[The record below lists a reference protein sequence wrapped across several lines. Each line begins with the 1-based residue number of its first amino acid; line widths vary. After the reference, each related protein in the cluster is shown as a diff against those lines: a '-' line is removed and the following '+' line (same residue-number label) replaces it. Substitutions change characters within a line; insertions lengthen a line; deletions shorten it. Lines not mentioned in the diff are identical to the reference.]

1 MKHPLKKNQQG
12 LAIVEFTICATVY
25 FMVLF
30 AVIEMG
36 RLMFTLNVLD
46 EVTRRGARLA
56 AVCPVTENTEVINKA
71 ILNGKIISGL
81 GPEHVSINY
90 FQSDLTQIFNPVAEF
105 SDIAY
110 VRVQIED
117 FNLRLLIP
125 FIDFDISSPQ
135 FSTTVLAESLGVSP
149 PGAVIG
155 AGITC
160 SV

>member
-1 MKHPLKKNQQG
+1 
-12 LAIVEFTICATVY
+12 
-25 FMVLF
+25 MVLF

-56 AVCPVTENTEVINKA
+56 AVCPVTENAQVINKA
-71 ILNGKIISGL
+71 IFNGQVIPGL
-81 GPEHVSINY
+81 APEHVSINY
-90 FQSDLTQIFNPVAEF
+90 FQSDLTPVGNPVTGLE
-105 SDIAY
+105 DIAY
-110 VRVQIED
+110 VRVQIEG
-117 FNLRLLIP
+117 FELRLLIP
-125 FIDFDISSPQ
+125 FVNFEINSPP

-160 SV
+160 